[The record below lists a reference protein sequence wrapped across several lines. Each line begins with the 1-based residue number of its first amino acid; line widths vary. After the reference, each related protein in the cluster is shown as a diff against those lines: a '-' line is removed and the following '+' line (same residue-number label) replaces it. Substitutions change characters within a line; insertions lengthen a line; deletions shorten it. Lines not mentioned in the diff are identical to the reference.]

1 MRITHAG
8 PSVTPYDGPMSDE
21 SNTLDAIFE
30 EHIEVAR
37 ASRETLLQTT
47 LMLCDALSEAL
58 ESGGKL
64 LVFGNGGSAADA
76 QHFAAELVGRFKRS
90 RPGLPALAL
99 TTNTSVLT
107 AIANDWDY
115 DHVFARQVE
124 AFCQPHDFVLGIS
137 TSGGAESVAAG
148 LRVARERGAVTW
160 ALTGTG
166 GGKVAEAA
174 ERSLRVPSTVTARIQ
189 EMHITLIHAVSE
201 IVEARLA
208 VFMDRATE

>member
-1 MRITHAG
+1 
-8 PSVTPYDGPMSDE
+8 MSDE

-30 EHIEVAR
+30 EHIKVAR
-37 ASRETLLQTT
+37 ASRETLLETT
-47 LMLCDALSEAL
+47 LMLCDELSEAL

-99 TTNTSVLT
+99 TTNTSALT

-124 AFCQPHDFVLGIS
+124 GLCQPHDFVVGIS
-137 TSGGAESVAAG
+137 TSGGAESVASG
-148 LRVARERGAVTW
+148 LRAARERGAATW
-160 ALTGTG
+160 ALTGAG

-208 VFMDRATE
+208 AFMDRAD